1 MVRMLFSC
9 SWTVRDGTLLDD
21 VCLTLECALLNDVYV
36 GKDKPGTLLN
46 DVYVLISEYTLLDD
60 VYVLTLYCALLNDV

>member
-1 MVRMLFSC
+1 MM
-9 SWTVRDGTLLDD
+9 
-21 VCLTLECALLNDVYV
+21 CLTLECALLNDVYV